1 MPPDAPLTSAV
12 LATIHGQWTPRVR
25 WFAARTNPVCIV
37 NSSSPPQLR
46 SNNGSGFSI
55 SSTLLQRVRAKR
67 PEAWERLVDLYGPS
81 VYRWCRRGGLGP
93 SDAADVVQEV
103 FAAVARCVDD
113 FRRDRT
119 DGHTADS
126 FTAWLATIAR
136 NKIRDHYRRQKDR
149 PRAAGGTAAQRQ
161 FLEVPNPEAANPEAS
176 DPIDRSEL
184 QQTDRLLS
192 RRGLQ
197 LVRAEFEN
205 RTWEAFW
212 RTTVDAHA
220 PTDVADDLGM
230 SVAAVYKAKSR
241 VLRRLRQELDGLT
254 GL

>member
-1 MPPDAPLTSAV
+1 MFPTS
-12 LATIHGQWTPRVR
+12 G
-25 WFAARTNPVCIV
+25 
-37 NSSSPPQLR
+37 SSSI
-46 SNNGSGFSI
+46 SSTSI

-103 FAAVARCVDD
+103 FAAVARCVED
-113 FRRDRT
+113 FRRDRA
-119 DGHTADS
+119 ADS

-149 PRAAGGTAAQRQ
+149 PRAAGGTAAQQQ
-161 FLEVPNPEAANPEAS
+161 FLEVANPEVP

-184 QQTDRLLS
+184 EQTDRLLS

-212 RTTVDAHA
+212 RTTVDTHA

>member
-1 MPPDAPLTSAV
+1 MKGG
-12 LATIHGQWTPRVR
+12 HCVR
-25 WFAARTNPVCIV
+25 WFVTRTDPVCIV
-37 NSSSPPQLR
+37 NSSSPLQRLPT
-46 SNNGSGFSI
+46 NGSDSI

-67 PEAWERLVDLYGPS
+67 PEAWERLVDLYGKS
-81 VYRWCRRGGLGP
+81 VYRWCRRAGLGP
-93 SDAADVVQEV
+93 SDSADVVQEV
-103 FAAVARCVDD
+103 FAAVARCVAD
-113 FRRDRT
+113 FRRDRASNHPT
-119 DGHTADS
+119 GS

-149 PRAAGGTAAQRQ
+149 PRAAGGTAAQQQ
-161 FLEVPNPEAANPEAS
+161 FLEVPNPEAANPEES

-184 QQTDRLLS
+184 EQTDRLLS

-212 RTTVDAHA
+212 RTTVDAHT
-220 PTDVADDLGM
+220 PTDVADELGM

>member
-1 MPPDAPLTSAV
+1 M
-12 LATIHGQWTPRVR
+12 
-25 WFAARTNPVCIV
+25 N
-37 NSSSPPQLR
+37 NSSSLDQFPK
-46 SNNGSGFSI
+46 SGSSSISSASI

-81 VYRWCRRGGLGP
+81 VYRWCRRAGIGP
-93 SDAADVVQEV
+93 ADAADVVQEV

-113 FRRDRT
+113 FRRDRA
-119 DGHTADS
+119 ADS

-136 NKIRDHYRRQKDR
+136 NKIRDHFRRQKDR
-149 PRAAGGTAAQRQ
+149 PRAAGGTAAQQQ
-161 FLEVPNPEAANPEAS
+161 FLEVPDLEVP
-176 DPIDRSEL
+176 DTIDRSEL

-254 GL
+254 EL

>member
-1 MPPDAPLTSAV
+1 M
-12 LATIHGQWTPRVR
+12 
-25 WFAARTNPVCIV
+25 
-37 NSSSPPQLR
+37 NSSTPPKPC
-46 SNNGSGFSI
+46 SNNGSGSSI

-81 VYRWCRRGGLGP
+81 VYGWCRRAGLGP
-93 SDAADVVQEV
+93 ADSADVVQEV

-113 FRRDRT
+113 FRRDRA
-119 DGHTADS
+119 GDS

-136 NKIRDHYRRQKDR
+136 NKIHDHYRRQKDR
-149 PRAAGGTAAQRQ
+149 PRAAGGTVAQQQ
-161 FLEVPNPEAANPEAS
+161 FLEMPDHESP
-176 DPIDRSEL
+176 DLIDNSEL
-184 QQTDRLLS
+184 EQTDRMLS

-220 PTDVADDLGM
+220 PANVAEDLGM

-254 GL
+254 GP

>member
-1 MPPDAPLTSAV
+1 
-12 LATIHGQWTPRVR
+12 
-25 WFAARTNPVCIV
+25 V
-37 NSSSPPQLR
+37 NSSSPPERIQESGSDPIS
-46 SNNGSGFSI
+46 SNSI

-81 VYRWCRRGGLGP
+81 VYRWCRRAGLEP
-93 SDAADVVQEV
+93 YDAADVVQEV
-103 FAAVARCVDD
+103 FAAVTRSVDD
-113 FRRDRT
+113 FRRDRP
-119 DGHTADS
+119 DDS

-136 NKIRDHYRRQKDR
+136 NKIRDHYRRQKAR
-149 PRAAGGTAAQRQ
+149 PRAAGGTAAQQQ
-161 FLEVPNPEAANPEAS
+161 FLEVPNPEVPDPEVT
-176 DPIDRSEL
+176 DPIDPSEL
-184 QQTDRLLS
+184 EQTDRLLS

-254 GL
+254 GS

>member
-1 MPPDAPLTSAV
+1 MKGGHCVS
-12 LATIHGQWTPRVR
+12 
-25 WFAARTNPVCIV
+25 WFVTRTDRVCIV
-37 NSSSPPQLR
+37 NSSSPPR
-46 SNNGSGFSI
+46 RFPTNGSSSISSTSI
-55 SSTLLQRVRAKR
+55 SSTLLERVRAKR

-81 VYRWCRRGGLGP
+81 VYGWCRRAGLGP
-93 SDAADVVQEV
+93 SDSADVVQEV
-103 FAAVARCVDD
+103 FAAVARCVED
-113 FRRDRT
+113 FRRDRA
-119 DGHTADS
+119 ADS

-136 NKIRDHYRRQKDR
+136 NKIRDHYRRQRDR
-149 PRAAGGTAAQRQ
+149 PRAAGGTAAQQQ
-161 FLEVPNPEAANPEAS
+161 FLEVPDPEVANPEES

-184 QQTDRLLS
+184 EQTDRLLS

-197 LVRAEFEN
+197 LVRSEFEN

-220 PTDVADDLGM
+220 PTDVADELGM